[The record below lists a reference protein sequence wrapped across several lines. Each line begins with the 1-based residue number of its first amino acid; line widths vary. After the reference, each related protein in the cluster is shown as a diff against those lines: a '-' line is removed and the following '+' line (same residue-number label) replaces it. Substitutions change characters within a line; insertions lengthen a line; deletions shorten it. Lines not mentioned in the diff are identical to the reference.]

1 MPDNNDNPRI
11 AIVHDWLYGGG
22 AEKVIEALHQIYPD
36 APIYTSYCTDEWRDR
51 LDNKVITGYLQHTP
65 FRQLR
70 KFLPLLRQWW
80 FARLDL
86 SEFDIVISS
95 SGNGEAK
102 FINVP
107 NGKHICYC
115 HTPNHFYWRH
125 YDEYLQNP
133 GFKPAWLARLGLKAL
148 INPLKKRDYQ
158 AAQKVDFFIANSTHI
173 QNDIKKFYHR
183 DSEVIFPPVNIDRF
197 SSLSNIKYQ
206 ISNSRS
212 GFVTMGRQVP
222 MKKTDL
228 IIKACN
234 ELELP
239 LTVIGRGPEHNNL
252 VNIAGPTITFK
263 TDITDEQMP
272 AELANAKAFVFASF
286 EDFGIAPIEAMACGT
301 PVIAY
306 KAGGALD
313 YVIPGQTGEFFA
325 EQTVDSLMSA
335 LKSFNNDDYNPDEI
349 IEKANQFSTE
359 KFQTTI
365 QKFFTKI

>member
-1 MPDNNDNPRI
+1 
-11 AIVHDWLYGGG
+11 
-22 AEKVIEALHQIYPD
+22 
-36 APIYTSYCTDEWRDR
+36 
-51 LDNKVITGYLQHTP
+51 
-65 FRQLR
+65 
-70 KFLPLLRQWW
+70 
-80 FARLDL
+80 
-86 SEFDIVISS
+86 
-95 SGNGEAK
+95 
-102 FINVP
+102 
-107 NGKHICYC
+107 
-115 HTPNHFYWRH
+115 
-125 YDEYLQNP
+125 
-133 GFKPAWLARLGLKAL
+133 
-148 INPLKKRDYQ
+148 
-158 AAQKVDFFIANSTHI
+158 
-173 QNDIKKFYHR
+173 
-183 DSEVIFPPVNIDRF
+183 
-197 SSLSNIKYQ
+197 
-206 ISNSRS
+206 
-212 GFVTMGRQVP
+212 MGRQVP

-325 EQTVDSLMSA
+325 EQTVDSLVSA
-335 LKSFNNDDYNPDEI
+335 LKSFNNDDCNPDEI
-349 IEKANQFSTE
+349 IEKANQFSAD